1 MRLPFLLTLSVLLSF
16 SALSQSKKSFKY
28 FNSAREEVRNNNY
41 VKAIDDLDKAI
52 ADSPDFIE
60 AILFKADLHREMGQ
74 GEEALKLYKQA
85 LDNNGP
91 YYVNLFYGEAL
102 FNEQQYEE
110 AIVYLQRYAQN
121 PQATQKY
128 LSKANTLIANCE
140 FAVEA
145 IKDPKPYKPENLGKN
160 VNSSAMEYFPSISA
174 DGNTLVFTHRDPDG
188 DPSDE
193 DFWLTT
199 RDSAEDSWSRAQ
211 PLRGSLNTT
220 LNEGAQ
226 SIASNGNV
234 IFFAACERPEG
245 QGSCDIYASFLLKGG
260 LWSKPLNLG
269 KNINTGMW
277 ESQPSISSDGRTI
290 YFVRGKNSFDRN
302 IDIYYS
308 TLGKGGWSPAKKIPG
323 FVNTEHQETSPYIH
337 FDNQTL
343 YFSSNGHPGMGDLD
357 FFVSHRQE
365 DGSWGKPE
373 NLGYPINT
381 GGQEFSLI
389 VAPDGKTGYFASDNI
404 EGGYGLLDLYSFELP
419 DDVQAVGI
427 AYIKGTVKN
436 KKTGEMIDAEIEFS
450 DIEKNKVVLLE
461 NSGKDGR
468 YFSVL
473 PGNTDYALSV
483 QKKGFLFYS
492 KNFSLK
498 TQSAERAFELNVE
511 LVPIE
516 VGEKV
521 KLENIFFGFDSY
533 EIDEKSFAELSSVEN
548 FLNENPTVKI
558 SIEGHTDDEG
568 SSAYN
573 KSLSENRAKAVYQYL
588 VDKGIDPS
596 RVSYKGFGDS
606 MPVSGNDTEEGRAL
620 NRRTEIKITGI

>member
-1 MRLPFLLTLSVLLSF
+1 MRIIFLLACGLLF
-16 SALSQSKKSFKY
+16 SASSLSQSKKSFKY
-28 FNSAREEVRNNNY
+28 FNSAREEIRNNNY
-41 VKAIDDLDKAI
+41 DKAIDDLQKAI
-52 ADSPDFIE
+52 DDSPDFIE
-60 AILFKADLHREMGQ
+60 AILFKADLHKEL
-74 GEEALKLYKQA
+74 GEGDKALLLYKQA

-102 FNEQQYEE
+102 FKEQHYEE
-110 AIVYLQRYAQN
+110 AIVYLERYAQN
-121 PQATQKY
+121 PRATQKY
-128 LSKANTLIANCE
+128 LGKANSLIGNCR
-140 FAVEA
+140 FAISA
-145 IKDPKPYKPENLGKN
+145 IQDPKPYDPLNLGNK
-160 VNSSAMEYFPSISA
+160 VNSGAMEYFPSISA
-174 DGNTLVFTHRDPDG
+174 DGNTLVFTHRDPYG

-193 DFWLTT
+193 DFWFTE
-199 RDSAEDSWSRAQ
+199 RDSSDAPWSRAKAL
-211 PLRGSLNTT
+211 PGHLNTT

-226 SIASNGNV
+226 SITSNGKV

-245 QGSCDIYASFLLKGG
+245 QGSCDIYASFFTRQG

-269 KNINTGMW
+269 KNINTAMW

-308 TLGKGGWSPAKKIPG
+308 TLEKGGWSPARKIPG
-323 FVNTEHQETSPYIH
+323 LVNTEFQETSPFIH

-357 FFVSHRQE
+357 FFVSHRKE

-389 VAPDGKTGYFASDNI
+389 VAPDGKTGYFSSDNI
-404 EGGYGLLDLYSFELP
+404 EGGFGLLDLYSFQLP
-419 DDVQAVGI
+419 EEAQAVEI
-427 AYIKGTVKN
+427 AYIKGKVTN
-436 KKTGEMIDAEIEFS
+436 KKTGELVDAVIEFS
-450 DIEKNKVVLLE
+450 DLEQNKVILLE
-461 NSGKDGR
+461 NSGKDGH

-473 PGNTDYALSV
+473 PGNSDYGLSV
-483 QKKGFLFYS
+483 QQKGFLFYS

-498 TQSAERAFELNVE
+498 TQSSERAFELNVE
-511 LVPIE
+511 LIPIE

-533 EIDEKSFAELSSVEN
+533 EIEEKSYSELTTIEN
-548 FLNENPTVKI
+548 FLKENPTVMI

-568 SSAYN
+568 SSEYN
-573 KSLSENRAKAVYQYL
+573 KSLSTNRAKSVYSYL
-588 VDKGIDPS
+588 VEKGIEAS
-596 RVSYKGFGDS
+596 RLSYKGFGDS
-606 MPVSGNDTEEGRAL
+606 MPVAENDTEEGRAQ